1 MFLLALAHTVSDAAQ
16 VVGTLLVLRL
26 AITPGAVAT
35 GGGLLVSFEVGN
47 VKARVFITSISFA
60 IYLLTRLVGPALRDS
75 RATTSAGA
83 GGRGDGEQQDVVA
96 ERGRAA
102 REVVDDL
109 LGPAVAGR
117 RDRHVWS

>member
-1 MFLLALAHTVSDAAQ
+1 LDIVRGAAQ
-16 VVGTLLVLRL
+16 VVGTLLVLSL

-35 GGGLLVSFEVGN
+35 DGGLLVSFEVGN

-60 IYLLTRLVGPALRDS
+60 IHLLTRLVGPALRDS

-83 GGRGDGEQQDVVA
+83 GGRADGEQQDVVA

>member
-1 MFLLALAHTVSDAAQ
+1 MFLLALAHTVPGAAQ
-16 VVGTLLVLRL
+16 VVGTLLVLSL
-26 AITPGAVAT
+26 AITPGTVAT
-35 GGGLLVSFEVGN
+35 DGGLLVSFEVGN
-47 VKARVFITSISFA
+47 VKARMFITSIRFA
-60 IYLLTRLVGPALRDS
+60 IYTRLVGPALRDP

-83 GGRGDGEQQDVVA
+83 GERADGEQQDVVA

-117 RDRHVWS
+117 RDRHMWS

>member
-1 MFLLALAHTVSDAAQ
+1 VFLLALAHTVPGAAQ
-16 VVGTLLVLRL
+16 VVGTLLVLSL

-35 GGGLLVSFEVGN
+35 DGGLLVSFEVG

-60 IYLLTRLVGPALRDS
+60 IYARLVPPALRDP
-75 RATTSAGA
+75 RATTSVGA
-83 GGRGDGEQQDVVA
+83 GGRADGEQQDVVA

-117 RDRHVWS
+117 RDRHMWS